1 MYSVYPSCYPESSNI
16 TLHYITLQYRYFQ
29 LALYTV
35 SIVEGRVT
43 PTTSPK
49 ATTPAG
55 STDKW
60 PSTPSGPR
68 DSSTDHTNFK
78 SDGRFGTIVV
88 IVVMLIL

>member
-1 MYSVYPSCYPESSNI
+1 MLPRVLKYYI
-16 TLHYITLQYRYFQ
+16 TLHYITVVWYFQ

-35 SIVEGRVT
+35 STVEGRVT

-49 ATTPAG
+49 ATTPAR
-55 STDKW
+55 SADKW
-60 PSTPSGPR
+60 PSTPSGPQ

-88 IVVMLIL
+88 IVVTYCINIVS